1 MEEKIVEFLRKK
13 IDCYAIVLFGSYS
26 RGTQNAESDIDIAI
40 KLKQKIGKKEL
51 NRISNELA
59 DLLDNDIDLIDLDEI
74 GDTFRYEILANGKIL
89 YTENE
94 FNFEMYK

>member
-1 MEEKIVEFLRKK
+1 MICAKIAGIIQKK
-13 IDCYAIVLFGSYS
+13 I
-26 RGTQNAESDIDIAI
+26 QAI

-94 FNFEMYK
+94 FNFEMYKQDK